1 MAGKE
6 ISDLL
11 FGEAK
16 ESPDKAQLSIR
27 ARFTFEEGRNLE
39 SIQVSAESITASFTG
54 IGSGAVKRGDLVR
67 FVAMGGE
74 AYGIV
79 TYVDADRKK
88 GEAQWIQATKV
99 NV

>member
-1 MAGKE
+1 ME
-6 ISDLL
+6 RRTF

-16 ESPDKAQLSIR
+16 ESPNKSESSIKT
-27 ARFTFEEGRNLE
+27 RFTFEEGRNLD
-39 SIQVSAESITASFTG
+39 SLQISAESITASFTG
-54 IGSGAVKRGDLVR
+54 IGSGAIKKGDLVR

-74 AYGIV
+74 VYGV
-79 TYVDADRKK
+79 VVYVDADRKK